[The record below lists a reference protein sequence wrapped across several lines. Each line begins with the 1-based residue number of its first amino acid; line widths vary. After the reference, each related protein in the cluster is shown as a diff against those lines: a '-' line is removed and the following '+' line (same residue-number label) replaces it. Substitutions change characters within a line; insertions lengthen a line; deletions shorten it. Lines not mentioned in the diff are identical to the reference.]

1 MIARIWRGAVHR
13 KDGDAYAKYMQATGI
28 AGSTRTPGN
37 RAALMLR
44 REVGDRCEFVMLT
57 LWDSMEAVTAFAGT
71 QPEKAVFYPEDDR
84 YLIDRDLTVDHYES
98 IRRLVWASARQHR
111 RTPAEQRAS
120 ERGIEHNDHMDPPA
134 PLRHHYASW
143 SWSPLPSAAPDSQA
157 TTWRLD
163 DPDTG
168 QVRFLKTASSRRF
181 PRLLDEAAR
190 MRWAQAHLPVPTVL
204 DSGTDQSVDWLV
216 TAALAGRDATDERLR
231 ADPGE
236 LVALLAKELRRFH
249 AAPVAACPFDLVVC
263 HGDYCLPNVLV
274 ADGRASGFVDLGE
287 LGVADRWWDLAVGSW
302 SITWNL
308 GPGWEE
314 SFLHAYGVSRD
325 EGRIAFFRL
334 LYDLVV

>member
-1 MIARIWRGAVHR
+1 
-13 KDGDAYAKYMQATGI
+13 
-28 AGSTRTPGN
+28 
-37 RAALMLR
+37 
-44 REVGDRCEFVMLT
+44 
-57 LWDSMEAVTAFAGT
+57 
-71 QPEKAVFYPEDDR
+71 
-84 YLIDRDLTVDHYES
+84 
-98 IRRLVWASARQHR
+98 
-111 RTPAEQRAS
+111 
-120 ERGIEHNDHMDPPA
+120 
-134 PLRHHYASW
+134 
-143 SWSPLPSAAPDSQA
+143 
-157 TTWRLD
+157 LD

-204 DSGTDQSVDWLV
+204 DSGTDQTVDWLV

-231 ADPGE
+231 ADPGQ
-236 LVALLAKELRRFH
+236 LVALLAEGLRRFH
-249 AAPVAACPFDLVVC
+249 AAPVAACPFDFTLDTAIAQVRTRMDAGLVDPVRDLHPEHAHLTPTAALARLEGLRPGSEDLVVC